1 MKIKKKTNIYELVLI
16 VVAEVVSQNSDHAQ
30 RPRSILDKA
39 FKMGCR
45 ENKQRLNKQR
55 V

>member
-1 MKIKKKTNIYELVLI
+1 MDEDKKKADIYELVLI
-16 VVAEVVSQNSDHAQ
+16 VVAEVVSQNSDSAQ

-39 FKMGCR
+39 FKVGGVGKT
-45 ENKQRLNKQR
+45 NKR